1 MTRTKPW
8 EVSDALW
15 ERVRPLI
22 PERPAHPKGGRPAA
36 ADRQMFAA
44 IVYLVRTG
52 IPWNAMPRE
61 LGASSTVYDRFRLWE
76 RQGVF
81 TRLWQAGLQEYDEL
95 AGLEWQWQSLDGTQI
110 KSPFGGEATGGNP
123 VDRNKR
129 GTKRSQLCEGHG
141 LPLAVVLAAAN
152 RNDMI
157 VAEATLDAIVL
168 ERPDPAVVE
177 QHLCMD
183 AAYDYPRILEAVQQR
198 GYVPHVRPNWWNR
211 NHGQPATAEQLA
223 HSREHQP
230 GKRPRRWVVERLHAW
245 LNHFR
250 RLLIRWEK
258 RPWSYLSLL
267 GLACALICFQQ
278 CDRIS
283 SLQVSG

>member
-1 MTRTKPW
+1 MTRTQPW
-8 EVSDALW
+8 EGSDALW

-36 ADRQMFAA
+36 DDRQMFAA
-44 IVYLVRTG
+44 SVSLVRTG

-61 LGASSTVYDRFRLWE
+61 LGASSTGSDRFRLWE

-110 KSPFGGEATGGNP
+110 KSPFGGEATGLPP
-123 VDRNKR
+123 VARNKR

-141 LPLAVVLAAAN
+141 LPLAVLKASAN

-157 VAEATLDAIVL
+157 VAEATLEAIVS

-183 AAYDYPRILEAVQQR
+183 AAYD
-198 GYVPHVRPNWWNR
+198 
-211 NHGQPATAEQLA
+211 
-223 HSREHQP
+223 
-230 GKRPRRWVVERLHAW
+230 
-245 LNHFR
+245 
-250 RLLIRWEK
+250 
-258 RPWSYLSLL
+258 
-267 GLACALICFQQ
+267 
-278 CDRIS
+278 
-283 SLQVSG
+283 

>member
-1 MTRTKPW
+1 M
-8 EVSDALW
+8 L
-15 ERVRPLI
+15 
-22 PERPAHPKGGRPAA
+22 
-36 ADRQMFAA
+36 AA

-95 AGLEWQWQSLDGTQI
+95 AGWEWQWQSLDGTQI
-110 KSPFGGEATGGNP
+110 KSPFGGQASGGNP
-123 VDRNKR
+123 VDRTKQ

-157 VAEATLDAIVL
+157 VAEATLDAIVI

-177 QHLCMD
+177 HHLCMD
-183 AAYDYPRILEAVQQR
+183 AASDYPRILEAVQQR

-211 NHGQPATAEQLA
+211 HHGQPATTEQLA
-223 HSREHQP
+223 HSRAHQP

-250 RLLIRWEK
+250 RLVIRWEK
-258 RPWSYLSLL
+258 RPWSSLTL
-267 GLACALICFQQ
+267 LCLACALICFQH
-278 CDRIS
+278 CDRVS
-283 SLQVSG
+283 SFQVSG